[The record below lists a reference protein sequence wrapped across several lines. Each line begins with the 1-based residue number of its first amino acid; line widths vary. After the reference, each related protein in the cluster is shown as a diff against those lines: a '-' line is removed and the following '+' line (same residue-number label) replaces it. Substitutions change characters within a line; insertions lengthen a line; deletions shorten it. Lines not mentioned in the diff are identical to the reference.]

1 MSIDTEIT
9 GSPSS
14 IRASAWWLG
23 ETLAPATRAGADAF
37 ADCRTE
43 AGGDWRGETAAEFVA
58 AMGRAVRISDDV
70 LSGTRDVEAI
80 FLDYAGVLEACQS
93 RMQDIRAD
101 ARRAELTVRGFVVEP
116 PGDGPLRP
124 GDPPA
129 EASQGQVDAYNAS
142 VASYNRYQE
151 RIRAYNELVSRA
163 ESVWADIAV
172 AWERVSAQN
181 RAMDGP
187 GWAFQLTAIAGG
199 LAGALTDLHASRLR
213 GSARYFA
220 DLSAEHLERLRGSSS
235 VPEAARYY
243 DDLDHWR
250 STATNAADEMSK
262 ASRLANIGRF
272 APVTLG
278 GFLTVGGIFYDMH
291 GPEQESAGQAVT
303 SNLGGFA
310 ASVGAGALV
319 GTAIGGP
326 VGTVVGT
333 VVGAGVG
340 LFTSGMIDGLWEN
353 GGDVSDAG
361 LAGAD
366 ALADAGEALGDV
378 GGAVVDGIGGLF
390 G

>member
-9 GSPSS
+9 GSPAS
-14 IRASAWWLG
+14 IRASAQWIRG
-23 ETLAPATRAGADAF
+23 TLATGIRAGVDAF
-37 ADCRTE
+37 ADSRTE
-43 AGGDWRGETAAEFVA
+43 AGGDWRGETGAEFVA
-58 AMGRAVRISDDV
+58 AMGRAARMSDDV
-70 LSGTRDVEAI
+70 LSGTRDVDAV
-80 FLDYAGVLEACQS
+80 FNDYASVLEVCQN
-93 RMQDIRAD
+93 RMQDIRTD
-101 ARRAELTVRGFVVEP
+101 ARSAELTVSGFVVEP
-116 PGDGPLRP
+116 PGHGPPHP
-124 GDPPA
+124 GTPPA
-129 EASQGQVDAYNAS
+129 EASQGQVDGYNSDVAAYNKH
-142 VASYNRYQE
+142 QE
-151 RIRAYNELVSRA
+151 KIRAYNELVARA
-163 ESVWADIAV
+163 ESVWADIER

-187 GWAFQLTAIAGG
+187 GWAFQLTDIAGG

-213 GSARYFA
+213 GSAKYFS
-220 DLSAEHLERLRGSSS
+220 DLSAEHLERLRASSS
-235 VPEAARYY
+235 VPDAARYY

-250 STATNAADEMSK
+250 STGTNAADDMSR
-262 ASRLANIGRF
+262 AARLANIGRF

-278 GFLTVGGIFYDMH
+278 GLLAVGGIVYDMH
-291 GPEQESAGQAVT
+291 GPEQEGVGQAVT

-310 ASVGAGALV
+310 ASVGTGALV

-340 LFTSGMIDGLWEN
+340 VFTSGMIDGLWEN
-353 GGDVSDAG
+353 GGDVSDAV

-366 ALADAGEALGDV
+366 ALADAGEAIGDV